1 MSNMAEFTKG
11 TKVKL
16 TNGDSVTVMSTLGEG
31 GQGTVY
37 KVDYNGK
44 QYAMK
49 WYLPNFIKSL
59 KPNYKRF
66 YKNLV
71 DNVQSGSPS
80 QHFLWMKAVAATGK
94 HSNGFGYLMEL
105 RPTNYSEFT
114 KFIKAK
120 EHFASTR
127 AVINAAINIVDGFH
141 ALHRRGYSY
150 QDLSPG
156 NFFIDK
162 NSGNVLICDNDNVA
176 PNGQNLGVGGT
187 PGYMAPEVVLGTSK
201 PNTDTDLFSLAVILF
216 ELFFL
221 AHPLEGQKCCQ
232 HPCLTR
238 QLEKELYAI
247 HPVFVCSKTDTS
259 NGPVRGTCSNLMN
272 LWPAYPQYL
281 QETFQR
287 AFSEEALKNSTRR
300 LTEKDW
306 KTVLFRLLDDA
317 VDCPKCGE
325 INFASMAQGNK
336 ICCTVCKNHYILPTS
351 VQVNGH
357 TIFAGKNKT
366 LTEHHTAY
374 GQHDVV
380 IGTFLESKKTAGVF
394 GLRNETSQ
402 IWSVEYP
409 NIEPRTCEHGKVVTL
424 VPDTQIHI
432 GDKIISV
439 IAPNKN

>member
-1 MSNMAEFTKG
+1 
-11 TKVKL
+11 
-16 TNGDSVTVMSTLGEG
+16 
-31 GQGTVY
+31 
-37 KVDYNGK
+37 
-44 QYAMK
+44 
-49 WYLPNFIKSL
+49 
-59 KPNYKRF
+59 
-66 YKNLV
+66 
-71 DNVQSGSPS
+71 
-80 QHFLWMKAVAATGK
+80 MKAVAATGK

-162 NSGNVLICDNDNVA
+162 NNGNVLICDNDNVA

-259 NGPVRGTCSNLMN
+259 NGPVRGTCYQPNEFVARL
-272 LWPAYPQYL
+272 PAIP
-281 QETFQR
+281 
-287 AFSEEALKNSTRR
+287 A
-300 LTEKDW
+300 
-306 KTVLFRLLDDA
+306 
-317 VDCPKCGE
+317 
-325 INFASMAQGNK
+325 GN
-336 ICCTVCKNHYILPTS
+336 IPTC
-351 VQVNGH
+351 
-357 TIFAGKNKT
+357 I
-366 LTEHHTAY
+366 
-374 GQHDVV
+374 
-380 IGTFLESKKTAGVF
+380 
-394 GLRNETSQ
+394 
-402 IWSVEYP
+402 
-409 NIEPRTCEHGKVVTL
+409 
-424 VPDTQIHI
+424 
-432 GDKIISV
+432 
-439 IAPNKN
+439 